1 VAAFLGRNSA
11 PAPMSPEAAARVM
24 RAETNEVDD
33 TVRETRMPEES
44 AATAPDG
51 SNRPNKWFLLAVD
64 SMRQ

>member
-51 SNRPNKWFLLAVD
+51 SNRPNK
-64 SMRQ
+64 

>member
-24 RAETNEVDD
+24 RAEINEVDD

-44 AATAPDG
+44 AATAPVVPIG
-51 SNRPNKWFLLAVD
+51 RTSGFYL
-64 SMRQ
+64 Q